1 MIYVCPRVAG
11 GLGLRNAC
19 KANQALLMK
28 VRWKLCMKPN
38 YLWVHVVREKYR
50 CENDVIAKIDEN
62 RQGTKFWRDIVRRWD
77 YLKPHLSWKIRN
89 DHQACFWS
97 DLWVSSQSQL
107 SQHCLTNN
115 NGGEN
120 ILICFY
126 VDVRGQWDMQ
136 EIYIWLVSNLL
147 KAMKIG
153 FSNWTHMFGVALDRI
168 WWCRKE
174 FVFNQKW
181 TSTHGLYNN
190 IHDMLCYL
198 KMSAKERN
206 MVDHHPNLV
215 VDGTS

>member
-1 MIYVCPRVAG
+1 
-11 GLGLRNAC
+11 
-19 KANQALLMK
+19 
-28 VRWKLCMKPN
+28 
-38 YLWVHVVREKYR
+38 
-50 CENDVIAKIDEN
+50 
-62 RQGTKFWRDIVRRWD
+62 
-77 YLKPHLSWKIRN
+77 
-89 DHQACFWS
+89 
-97 DLWVSSQSQL
+97 
-107 SQHCLTNN
+107 
-115 NGGEN
+115 
-120 ILICFY
+120 
-126 VDVRGQWDMQ
+126 MQ